1 MSQTFGSDGLGTND
15 LPGLH
20 KNPLPAA
27 SHFEQWSALVQA
39 YWRSKMNR
47 WVSDSV
53 ISRSIQSIFLGLLV
67 VTVLVWFGVLF
78 GFGYVLAKSIAE
90 GKTYAAMG
98 AWNALCVGFLFL
110 WLAGLANDAT
120 RGDSLS
126 LEKLMHLPISPA
138 CVFAL
143 NFLLTWINLPIVFF
157 LASGLGLVFGGCL
170 IEGFVGLWK
179 LVPVLSYALMLTA
192 LTSHLQGKLQVL
204 LQNPKTRSMLM
215 TAIPIFFMVLGL
227 GFSMSS
233 FIIRRLSVG
242 GDTLFW
248 TQILDVFCPFFWLAD
263 TLSGRSML
271 GSLSWVWIPC
281 MWLVAAWSLRANYR
295 MTKRYYQH
303 GFDGVSTAKSTG
315 KSEPSGTKVQE
326 SQGLSSGSAPW
337 MERSFPGLSQPA
349 SAIAAMTWTLF
360 WRSPQ
365 MKLAMLLPMLQ
376 PFFLLLVFQQK
387 PTLSPQPEPPVST
400 VVESEASPEPT
411 VWKGTQYQGF
421 YLFAITVFSTYLGSS
436 FASNIFGFDRSG
448 FRFWMLSSIP
458 RSDILKGRNWMF
470 GAMLTVIALVLL
482 IFTNVLWKYSW
493 LRVVESVAAFLAYLP
508 LYLALSNVIAIL
520 APFPVPVQGFQS
532 AKDFSWKSLV
542 LNMALSSLMPLILCL
557 CSIPWAI
564 EWGLQ
569 RVRPD
574 FGRIPIALLSMP
586 LLIGLAW
593 WLYGRLM
600 ELIGQLLQSQ
610 QDSLLSV
617 VTSKSEK

>member
-1 MSQTFGSDGLGTND
+1 
-15 LPGLH
+15 
-20 KNPLPAA
+20 
-27 SHFEQWSALVQA
+27 
-39 YWRSKMNR
+39 
-47 WVSDSV
+47 
-53 ISRSIQSIFLGLLV
+53 
-67 VTVLVWFGVLF
+67 
-78 GFGYVLAKSIAE
+78 
-90 GKTYAAMG
+90 
-98 AWNALCVGFLFL
+98 
-110 WLAGLANDAT
+110 
-120 RGDSLS
+120 
-126 LEKLMHLPISPA
+126 
-138 CVFAL
+138 
-143 NFLLTWINLPIVFF
+143 
-157 LASGLGLVFGGCL
+157 
-170 IEGFVGLWK
+170 
-179 LVPVLSYALMLTA
+179 
-192 LTSHLQGKLQVL
+192 
-204 LQNPKTRSMLM
+204 
-215 TAIPIFFMVLGL
+215 
-227 GFSMSS
+227 
-233 FIIRRLSVG
+233 
-242 GDTLFW
+242 
-248 TQILDVFCPFFWLAD
+248 
-263 TLSGRSML
+263 
-271 GSLSWVWIPC
+271 
-281 MWLVAAWSLRANYR
+281 
-295 MTKRYYQH
+295 
-303 GFDGVSTAKSTG
+303 
-315 KSEPSGTKVQE
+315 
-326 SQGLSSGSAPW
+326 

-387 PTLSPQPEPPVST
+387 PTLSPQPEPPVSA

-610 QDSLLSV
+610 QDSLLRV
-617 VTSKSEK
+617 VTSQSEK